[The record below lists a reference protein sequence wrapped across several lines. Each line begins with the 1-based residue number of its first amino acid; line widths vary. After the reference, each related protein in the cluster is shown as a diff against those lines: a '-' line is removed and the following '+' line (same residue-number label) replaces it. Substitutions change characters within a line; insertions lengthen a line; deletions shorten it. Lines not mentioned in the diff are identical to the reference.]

1 ANGPMIAAWLAL
13 ALYMA
18 LYAPV
23 FALASRVAV
32 HRLKV
37 PLVVAVPTLWAGLEF
52 VRAHLMTG
60 FPWYFIGHTQWR
72 WTTLIQISDLV
83 GVYGVSFVVVACAAA
98 VAVCVPGSAFT
109 KLKLLPIREG
119 TLAPAP
125 NASRQAKFGSV
136 GLALA
141 LLGLSLGYGYV
152 RLSNAEFT
160 PGPRVALIQ
169 GKIG

>member
-1 ANGPMIAAWLAL
+1 
-13 ALYMA
+13 
-18 LYAPV
+18 
-23 FALASRVAV
+23 
-32 HRLKV
+32 
-37 PLVVAVPTLWAGLEF
+37 
-52 VRAHLMTG
+52 
-60 FPWYFIGHTQWR
+60 
-72 WTTLIQISDLV
+72 
-83 GVYGVSFVVVACAAA
+83 FVVVACAAA

-109 KLKLLPIREG
+109 KLKLLPVREG

-169 GKIG
+169 GNFPSRLYPTHSQGEVWDRHHRMTAMSVRFQPEFIIWPESAYRWPLLTA